1 MLNFYEIG
9 KGGKYFIVNEV
20 ELIAIAN
27 KYIEKY
33 HGIKTVETVYEA
45 REFLERYNN
54 LTIYKI
60 GRYKSYVDSVI
71 DRLDMI
77 I

>member
-1 MLNFYEIG
+1 MLNYYEIG
-9 KGGKYFIVNEV
+9 KRGKYYIVNGD
-20 ELIAIAN
+20 ELVAIAN
-27 KYIEKY
+27 KYIKRYQGAE
-33 HGIKTVETVYEA
+33 TVATVYEA

-60 GRYKSYVDSVI
+60 GRYKSYEDSVI

>member
-9 KGGKYFIVNEV
+9 KRGKYYIVNEV

-27 KYIEKY
+27 EYIKRY
-33 HGIKTVETVYEA
+33 QGVKTVETVYEA

-54 LTIYKI
+54 YDIYKI
-60 GRYKSYVDSVI
+60 GRYKNYVNSVI
-71 DRLDMI
+71 DRLDI